1 MTVPPKEIPAA
12 NVVAIVVLI
21 APILTGTTLVTVNEA
36 ALIAV
41 ALLDP
46 RVTEPAPASEE
57 TVRAPRGVRA
67 VPTLSKIEITPP
79 VPEFKVSLFIFDM
92 VPLMVLLKVIAAP
105 AEEAPAK
112 VVSIVVSAVFNV
124 DRPYVVT
131 APPDVVIF
139 PAMVTDGLLGTVVE
153 DP

>member
-1 MTVPPKEIPAA
+1 MTVPPKEIPEDP
-12 NVVAIVVLI
+12 VVAIVVLI

-57 TVRAPRGVRA
+57 TVRAPRGVTF
-67 VPTLSKIEITPP
+67 PTLPKIELMPP
-79 VPEFKVSLFIFDM
+79 VPEFKVRLFIFDV

-105 AEEAPAK
+105 AEETPAK
-112 VVSIVVSAVFNV
+112 VVSIVVSSVLVNV
-124 DRPYVVT
+124 HRPYVVT
-131 APPDVVIF
+131 SAPGVVIF
-139 PAMVTDGLLGTVVE
+139 PAMEADGLLGAVVE